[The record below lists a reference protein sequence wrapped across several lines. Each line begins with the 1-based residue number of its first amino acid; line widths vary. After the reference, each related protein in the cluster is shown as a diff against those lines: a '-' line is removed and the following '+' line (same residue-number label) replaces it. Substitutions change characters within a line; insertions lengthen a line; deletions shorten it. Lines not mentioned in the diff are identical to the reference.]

1 MRRTFQY
8 KAKLNSQTALVA
20 TRQLAL
26 CCELYNAA
34 LEERIKAYSMVG
46 VSLNIYTQS
55 AQLPDI
61 KECRPEFA
69 EIGSQVLQN
78 VLERLNLAFQAFFRR
93 CKKGGGKAGFPRFRS
108 RYRYES
114 LTFKQSGWKLGTAI
128 NNRRNLTLHGIGTI
142 PLRWSRDLDGCVK
155 TVTLKRDRCGDWFVM
170 FSCDNVSERLLPDT
184 GKSIGIDLGLEAFL
198 TTSDE
203 TRVENPRPLAHAQR
217 YVAKAQRR
225 VSKRKKGSL
234 RRRNAVS
241 WLAKHHRK
249 VARIRKDFHHKTA
262 ATLVQQ
268 YDKIAVEDL
277 NIRGLSRGMFAKS
290 VHDVGWSQFL
300 TILADKA
307 ESAGRKIIAVNP
319 SGTSQV
325 CSDCGSV
332 PTVKKPLSQ
341 RQHICSECGY
351 SVHRDVNAARNILH
365 LASTK
370 AKARGRAGPSA
381 SRLASNA
388 AA

>member
-8 KAKLNSQTALVA
+8 KAKLDSQTSSVA
-20 TRQLAL
+20 NRQLAL

-34 LEERIKAYSMVG
+34 LEERIKAYRMTG
-46 VSLNIYTQS
+46 VSLNAYTQS
-55 AQLPDI
+55 AQLPEI
-61 KECRPEFA
+61 KQCRPEYA

-93 CKKGGGKAGFPRFRS
+93 IKLGGGKAGFPRFRS
-108 RYRYES
+108 KYRYDS
-114 LTFKQSGWKLGTAI
+114 LTFKQAGWKLGPI
-128 NNRRNLTLHGIGTI
+128 SGNRRTLTLHGIGVI
-142 PLRWSRDLDGCVK
+142 PLVWSRDLDGRVK

-184 GKSIGIDLGLEAFL
+184 GKQIGIDLGLEAFL
-198 TTSDE
+198 TTSDGV
-203 TRVENPRPLAHAQR
+203 RVENSRPLSHAQR
-217 YVAKAQRR
+217 YVAKAQRV
-225 VSKRKKGSL
+225 VSKRKRGSI
-234 RRRNAVS
+234 RRCNAVS
-241 WLAKHHRK
+241 WLAKQHRK
-249 VARIRKDFHHKTA
+249 VSRVRRDFHHTTA
-262 ATLVQQ
+262 ATLIQQ
-268 YDKIAVEDL
+268 FDTIAVEDL

-332 PTVKKPLSQ
+332 PTAKKPLSQ
-341 RQHICSECGY
+341 RQHFCSECGY
-351 SVHRDVNAARNILH
+351 SAHRDVNAARNILH
-365 LASTK
+365 LSTK
-370 AKARGRAGPSA
+370 TRGRAGPSA
-381 SRLASNA
+381 SRLASKA